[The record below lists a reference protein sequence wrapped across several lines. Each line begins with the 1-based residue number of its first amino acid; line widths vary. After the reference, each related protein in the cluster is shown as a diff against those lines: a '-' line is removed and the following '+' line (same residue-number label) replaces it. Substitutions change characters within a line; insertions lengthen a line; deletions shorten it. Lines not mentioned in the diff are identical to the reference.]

1 MAFEDKTQNNIMI
14 DLKAAIEPD
23 TSTEEG
29 TLIDSSFRAR
39 RQNLRKAYIELELI
53 DKTDMQK
60 QPTESI

>member
-29 TLIDSSFRAR
+29 TLIDHSFRAR
-39 RQNLRKAYIELELI
+39 RQNLRRHI
-53 DKTDMQK
+53 
-60 QPTESI
+60 SN

>member
-29 TLIDSSFRAR
+29 LSLIH
-39 RQNLRKAYIELELI
+39 I
-53 DKTDMQK
+53 
-60 QPTESI
+60 

>member
-29 TLIDSSFRAR
+29 TLIDRYGTQTIVLFYTTAR
-39 RQNLRKAYIELELI
+39 RNYGRYWRKLKLSCLKI
-53 DKTDMQK
+53 
-60 QPTESI
+60 

>member
-29 TLIDSSFRAR
+29 TLDRSFIPGAQ
-39 RQNLRKAYIELELI
+39 RQNLRRHI
-53 DKTDMQK
+53 
-60 QPTESI
+60 SN